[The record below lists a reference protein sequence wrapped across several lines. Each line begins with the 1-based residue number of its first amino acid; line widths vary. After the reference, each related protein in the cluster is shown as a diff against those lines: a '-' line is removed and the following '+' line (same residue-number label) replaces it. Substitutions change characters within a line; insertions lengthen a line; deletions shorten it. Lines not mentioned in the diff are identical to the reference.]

1 MPYSALYQH
10 PNAAERFSVTDDFF
24 SVVSSIQAF
33 QPMGR
38 TWHGNGKLQPRRF
51 DWSPRPQKKLLRAWP
66 IPADP
71 ILASSILSGNLPG
84 RLHATSFNRRRPDC
98 RVTASQIRENLA

>member
-1 MPYSALYQH
+1 MPYFAPYRHL
-10 PNAAERFSVTDDFF
+10 NAAERFSVTDDFS
-24 SVVSSIQAF
+24 SVVSSTQAF

-38 TWHGNGKLQPRRF
+38 TWHGNGKPQPRRF
-51 DWSPRPQKKLLRAWP
+51 DWSPRPQMKLLRAWP
-66 IPADP
+66 MPADP

-98 RVTASQIRENLA
+98 RATASQIRENLA